1 MSFCSLLCCEK
12 PQTKDRAQLDYD
24 IPLQLRYITAVD
36 MEPISDSKHLEFI
49 YVKVK
54 RINRR
59 KEIKIVDVEQIT
71 TQMLNIVL
79 V

>member
-49 YVKVK
+49 YVKSKTNQPKK
-54 RINRR
+54 RNKDSRCR
-59 KEIKIVDVEQIT
+59 TDNNT
-71 TQMLNIVL
+71 NA
-79 V
+79 

>member
-49 YVKVK
+49 YAKSKTNQPKK
-54 RINRR
+54 RNKDSRCR
-59 KEIKIVDVEQIT
+59 TDNNT
-71 TQMLNIVL
+71 NA
-79 V
+79 